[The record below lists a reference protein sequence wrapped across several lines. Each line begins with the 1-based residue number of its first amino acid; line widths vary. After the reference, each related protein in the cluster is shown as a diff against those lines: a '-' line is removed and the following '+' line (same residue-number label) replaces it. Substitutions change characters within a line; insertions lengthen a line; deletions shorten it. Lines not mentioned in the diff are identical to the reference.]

1 MAFRI
6 PYPLQLHIEE
16 SQIYKPTENREEIEE
31 TKSDSKQKKSDL
43 EFEDLNLKN
52 SYFQSEQHQ
61 GTVELQTD
69 TGKEKCHQDLDENHC
84 YDLSGIVVHYGTGM
98 AYGHYWSVT
107 RSPGGSTGNQ
117 KWVEHDDSKQR
128 VVEDKDI

>member
-31 TKSDSKQKKSDL
+31 TKSDSMQKKPEL

-52 SYFQSEQHQ
+52 SYFQSE
-61 GTVELQTD
+61 
-69 TGKEKCHQDLDENHC
+69 
-84 YDLSGIVVHYGTGM
+84 
-98 AYGHYWSVT
+98 
-107 RSPGGSTGNQ
+107 
-117 KWVEHDDSKQR
+117 
-128 VVEDKDI
+128 